1 MKVLTQRWSNRSIA
15 GVAIAV
21 MAVGGIA
28 IAGPAS
34 AQMNRGDA
42 KRGHELAERVCTV
55 CHIVS
60 PNSAGTV
67 NPDVPTFAAIARK
80 KDVTAEHLAGRIIVP
95 HPAMPNTQL
104 TVAEIRDVVAYILSL
119 KPAQ

>member
-42 KRGHELAERVCTV
+42 KRGHELAERVCTGLP
-55 CHIVS
+55 H
-60 PNSAGTV
+60 
-67 NPDVPTFAAIARK
+67 R
-80 KDVTAEHLAGRIIVP
+80 LAQFGEDGQP
-95 HPAMPNTQL
+95 
-104 TVAEIRDVVAYILSL
+104 
-119 KPAQ
+119 

>member
-1 MKVLTQRWSNRSIA
+1 M
-15 GVAIAV
+15 AV
-21 MAVGGIA
+21 MAVGGVA

-42 KRGHELAERVCTV
+42 KRGHELAERVCTA

-60 PNSAGTV
+60 PNSARTV

-80 KDVTAEHLAGRIIVP
+80 KDVTAEYLAGRIIVP
-95 HPAMPNTQL
+95 HPAMPRTHL
-104 TVAEIRDVVAYILSL
+104 TIAEIRDVVAYILSL

>member
-1 MKVLTQRWSNRSIA
+1 MRALAQRWSNGSIA
-15 GVAIAV
+15 SMAIAAA
-21 MAVGGIA
+21 AVGGLTF
-28 IAGPAS
+28 AGPAS

-42 KRGHELAERVCTV
+42 QRGHELAERVCTA

-60 PNSAGTV
+60 PNSARTV

-80 KDVTAEHLAGRIIVP
+80 KDVTAEYLAGRIIVP
-95 HPAMPNTQL
+95 HPAMPRTHL